1 MIPDVPPFNNYNGNN
16 YVTKFDYD
24 LSIDNENQ
32 LVVLHTDS
40 SEIQRELKLNV
51 DYSIHGVSN
60 EGGGYIIFPLS
71 NIKLWPIAGR

>member
-40 SEIQRELKLNV
+40 SEIQRELKTQC
-51 DYSIHGVSN
+51 
-60 EGGGYIIFPLS
+60 
-71 NIKLWPIAGR
+71 